1 MTSDVTD
8 VRTVEITD
16 IQTTTIAGNFDWTLV
31 RLYTDAGVTGTGEAY
46 WGAGVSDIIHSLE
59 SVLVGESPCDIDRLH
74 TKMLNVLSG
83 EGSIAGA
90 AVTAISGIEIALHD
104 LVGRLYGVPAHQLLG
119 GKYREEVRVYCD
131 CHAGEHIVSAQETA
145 NDDSSHDIYA
155 PEAFAD
161 AAEQALQD
169 GFDGLKFDLDAST
182 RYEMDEH
189 NRYLN
194 DEAIEHKAAVVEA
207 VTERVGDTAD
217 VAFDCHWRY
226 AGDSAMRLA
235 QSIEP
240 YDVWWL
246 EDPVPPENHAVQAE
260 VTRSTETTIA
270 TGENVYRKHGTRRLI
285 EEQAVDII
293 QPDMPKVGGMRE
305 TRKIADQADTYYMP
319 ICLHNVSSPLGT
331 VAGAHVAATCP
342 NFLALEFH
350 ARDVPWW
357 GDLVEES
364 VIQEGHIT
372 VPDEPGLGVTLDM
385 DVVAEHMAE
394 GETLFNA

>member
-1 MTSDVTD
+1 V
-8 VRTVEITD
+8 
-16 IQTTTIAGNFDWTLV
+16 
-31 RLYTDAGVTGTGEAY
+31 
-46 WGAGVSDIIHSLE
+46 
-59 SVLVGESPCDIDRLH
+59 
-74 TKMLNVLSG
+74 
-83 EGSIAGA
+83 
-90 AVTAISGIEIALHD
+90 
-104 LVGRLYGVPAHQLLG
+104 
-119 GKYREEVRVYCD
+119 
-131 CHAGEHIVSAQETA
+131 GEHIVSAQETDH
-145 NDDSSHDIYA
+145 DDNSHDIYS

-169 GFDGLKFDLDAST
+169 GFDGLKFDLDIST

-189 NRYLN
+189 NRHLN
-194 DEAIEHKAAVVEA
+194 DEAIKYKAAVMEA
-207 VTERVGDTAD
+207 VTERVGDAAD
-217 VAFDCHWRY
+217 VAFDCHWQY

-235 QSIEP
+235 QAIES

-305 TRKIADQADTYYMP
+305 TRKIADQADTYYIP

-364 VIQEGHIT
+364 VIQEDNIT

-385 DVVAEHMAE
+385 DVVAEHMAD
-394 GETLFNA
+394 GETLFNT